1 MEFHSSFLVITTIFL
16 FLLWLAKTYKQAK
29 SVVHK
34 HKHKLPPGPW
44 KLPLI
49 GNLHQVAGAGTLP
62 HHTLQNLAL
71 KYGPLMHLQLGEISA
86 VVVSSPDMA
95 KEIMKTHDLNFV
107 QRPQLL
113 CPQILAYE
121 STDIAFSPYVCASEA
136 SQVNV
141 SKSVFSLVSSIV
153 SRAALGKKCEHQDQ
167 LLGLLKKGVELSG
180 GDHQTNSNHGKPEA
194 EEDLV
199 DVLLRVQQSANL
211 QIPLTINNI
220 KAIIWADVFGAGS
233 DTSATVLEWVMS
245 ELMRNPRVMKKLQ
258 AEIREALG
266 GKKTIGESDIHEFG
280 YMKSVIKEIMRLYP
294 PAPLLLPRECREA
307 FQSSLALITF
317 FLSLIVLWLAKNY
330 KQKGL
335 HKLPPGPWKLPII
348 GNMHQ
353 LAAASSLPHRA
364 LSELALKYGPLMHLQ
379 LGEISAV
386 IVSSPNMAME
396 ILKTHDLAFAQRP
409 KFLSSDIM
417 AYGSADIAFAPYVFG
432 NLTEDREE
440 FLLLVKKAIEVADG
454 FDLADM
460 FPSFKPIHLI
470 TGAKE
475 GTGDEKNE
483 NLVEVLL
490 RVQQSS
496 NLDTPITTNNIKAVI
511 WILILFE
518 YHPHILFGQDIFA
531 AGTDTSGKVIE
542 WAMSEMMRNPRV
554 REKAQAEIREKL
566 RGKERIDERNLGE
579 LRYLKAVIR
588 ESMRLH
594 PPLPLLLPRECME
607 ACKINGYDF
616 PRKTKVIVNVWAIG
630 RDVEHWHDAERFIP
644 ERFYG
649 TCVDFKGTDFEYIPF
664 GAGRR
669 MCPGISFGIASVEL
683 ALANLLYHFN
693 WQLPQGI
700 KPHQFDMDEGFGA
713 VVGRKNNLRFI
724 PIPYN
729 PSIHHHNAK

>member
-1 MEFHSSFLVITTIFL
+1 MEV
-16 FLLWLAKTYKQAK
+16 
-29 SVVHK
+29 
-34 HKHKLPPGPW
+34 
-44 KLPLI
+44 
-49 GNLHQVAGAGTLP
+49 
-62 HHTLQNLAL
+62 
-71 KYGPLMHLQLGEISA
+71 
-86 VVVSSPDMA
+86 
-95 KEIMKTHDLNFV
+95 
-107 QRPQLL
+107 
-113 CPQILAYE
+113 
-121 STDIAFSPYVCASEA
+121 
-136 SQVNV
+136 
-141 SKSVFSLVSSIV
+141 
-153 SRAALGKKCEHQDQ
+153 
-167 LLGLLKKGVELSG
+167 
-180 GDHQTNSNHGKPEA
+180 
-194 EEDLV
+194 
-199 DVLLRVQQSANL
+199 
-211 QIPLTINNI
+211 
-220 KAIIWADVFGAGS
+220 
-233 DTSATVLEWVMS
+233 
-245 ELMRNPRVMKKLQ
+245 
-258 AEIREALG
+258 
-266 GKKTIGESDIHEFG
+266 
-280 YMKSVIKEIMRLYP
+280 
-294 PAPLLLPRECREA
+294 
-307 FQSSLALITF
+307 QSSLALITF

-417 AYGSADIAFAPYVFG
+417 AYGSADIAFAPYGDYWRQMRKICMLELLSAKKVQSFSQNREEEVNKLVETIHSSAGAPIDLTSMINFFISNFVSRAVFG

-470 TGAKE
+470 TGLKAKLDEMHEKIDKILDKIIKENQEKRTRAKE

-511 WILILFE
+511 W
-518 YHPHILFGQDIFA
+518 DIFA